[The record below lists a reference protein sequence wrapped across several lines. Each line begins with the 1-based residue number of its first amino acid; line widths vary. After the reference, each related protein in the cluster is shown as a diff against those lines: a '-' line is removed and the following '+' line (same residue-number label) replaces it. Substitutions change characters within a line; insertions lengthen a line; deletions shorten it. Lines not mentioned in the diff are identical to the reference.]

1 MALPESVRPCYAGLS
16 PAGRFDLD
24 FAELEISNTEA
35 NEKNIDFDGEVE
47 FKNCSFSTSP
57 AITELNAKFK
67 NIKGFYISGLG
78 LCDAPAT
85 LSRGVI
91 CIMGKF
97 LTALEA
103 CAINYDPAGQGWLAK
118 NLTADCYDGRVA
130 GKFELKR
137 SADNALHYLLQAGF
151 LDIDLKRFL
160 QEREGDEVPLET
172 GAKSEDILRDG
183 PHSAKN
189 REMVTH
195 DHTTGRMSGSLS
207 AAGRLGESF
216 SRIGRCRLR
225 ITDMR
230 LGKLSP
236 MAKLL
241 YVLKLTEPMDFAFD
255 QMLVDSY
262 IKHDRLF
269 FQKLDLSGQAIAFNG
284 AGWMNLQDQN
294 LDLVLT
300 ARGRRLATAQPSVL
314 QSLGEGLGYA
324 VVRMEVAGKLY
335 DPDVTTRTLPVIAE
349 SLQILGTEPVR

>member
-1 MALPESVRPCYAGLS
+1 
-16 PAGRFDLD
+16 
-24 FAELEISNTEA
+24 
-35 NEKNIDFDGEVE
+35 
-47 FKNCSFSTSP
+47 
-57 AITELNAKFK
+57 
-67 NIKGFYISGLG
+67 
-78 LCDAPAT
+78 
-85 LSRGVI
+85 
-91 CIMGKF
+91 
-97 LTALEA
+97 
-103 CAINYDPAGQGWLAK
+103 
-118 NLTADCYDGRVA
+118 
-130 GKFELKR
+130 
-137 SADNALHYLLQAGF
+137 
-151 LDIDLKRFL
+151 
-160 QEREGDEVPLET
+160 
-172 GAKSEDILRDG
+172 
-183 PHSAKN
+183 
-189 REMVTH
+189 
-195 DHTTGRMSGSLS
+195 
-207 AAGRLGESF
+207 
-216 SRIGRCRLR
+216 
-225 ITDMR
+225 MR